1 MEKWL
6 AFQVKI
12 PVLVGIAVRML
23 MIGSRI
29 SEKVIL

>member
-12 PVLVGIAVRML
+12 PVWGGMAVRIL
-23 MIGSRI
+23 IIESRI
-29 SEKVIL
+29 EKLIL